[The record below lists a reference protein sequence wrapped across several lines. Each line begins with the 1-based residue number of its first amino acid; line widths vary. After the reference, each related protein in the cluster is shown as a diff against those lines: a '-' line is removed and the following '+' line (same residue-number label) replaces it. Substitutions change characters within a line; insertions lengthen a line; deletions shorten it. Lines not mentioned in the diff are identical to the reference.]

1 MNIKAPVNLKLQSRG
16 HTDTLIFTS
25 IHLMYLM
32 THILFRKLKK
42 IIVSEFFFQI
52 WHFFIFYRH
61 CNYKQIRWRYTGS
74 TFLELKIPLLKRF
87 WNYKQIRWQYT
98 DNTWLRYVPV
108 VSFIIIA
115 FVIVKLKI
123 FGLIQHSWN
132 DLFLGFF
139 GPLISQILFN
149 LDDILTRGSLQ

>member
-1 MNIKAPVNLKLQSRG
+1 MSLFMGCDYAQIPVTADMNIKAPVNLKLQSRG

-42 IIVSEFFFQI
+42 IIVSEIFFQI

-98 DNTWLRYVPV
+98 DNTFFRNPSTGAWTTNKSDDSIPV
-108 VSFIIIA
+108 KYF
-115 FVIVKLKI
+115 
-123 FGLIQHSWN
+123 
-132 DLFLGFF
+132 
-139 GPLISQILFN
+139 
-149 LDDILTRGSLQ
+149 